1 MIFCI
6 IKMKTTFSTY
16 LCREKHYDMQ
26 VSVEKGTI
34 TSVNKAYALHT
45 DVWQI
50 VGIAISSGFYN
61 LYRDCKS

>member
-45 DVWQI
+45 DVW
-50 VGIAISSGFYN
+50 
-61 LYRDCKS
+61 